1 MHGGG
6 FGGVWTTEIIIC
18 LVVDHGRTKEIII
31 DKCYYIQKNNK
42 NYPRFI
48 RPITLLVIFAASP
61 LTKFDL

>member
-31 DKCYYIQKNNK
+31 DKRYYIQKNNTISRQPK
-42 NYPRFI
+42 YIQTFSD
-48 RPITLLVIFAASP
+48 AGHY
-61 LTKFDL
+61 